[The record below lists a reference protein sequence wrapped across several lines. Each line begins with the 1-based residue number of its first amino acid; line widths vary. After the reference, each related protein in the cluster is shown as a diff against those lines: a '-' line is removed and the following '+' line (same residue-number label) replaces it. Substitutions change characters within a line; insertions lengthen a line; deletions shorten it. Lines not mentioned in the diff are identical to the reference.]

1 MGNTQDILYKLYIKK
16 IFYIFLL
23 NKYRYKSI
31 VRIFLQCTYYYRD
44 LAEHLNLRFHF
55 QKLKKIKN

>member
-1 MGNTQDILYKLYIKK
+1 MGNIQDILNKLYIKK

-23 NKYRYKSI
+23 KQYRYKSI
-31 VRIFLQCTYYYRD
+31 VRIFLQCTCYYRD
-44 LAEHLNLRFHF
+44 LTEHLNLSFHF